1 MDGCNAKAALRR
13 CLERWAA
20 TVSRSCICL
29 LKSNLCC
36 SSENRQRGLEPDF
49 RYRSLLGTCQLTQY
63 SLQMP
68 LRDTYEIVKMH
79 CS

>member
-1 MDGCNAKAALRR
+1 MKQDFEVILSTLQNQTF
-13 CLERWAA
+13 A
-20 TVSRSCICL
+20 TL
-29 LKSNLCC
+29 QK
-36 SSENRQRGLEPDF
+36 NRQRGLKQDF